1 MEYNTQRPQL
11 RINDYGRNISK
22 LIEYAKT
29 IDDRDKRNQMAA
41 AIVDIMS
48 RIDEGDK
55 EGDDYKRKYWVHLMI
70 LANWE
75 LDVDMPYEISREETV
90 EFVPHPLG
98 YNQGKTHYRHYGSV
112 MESMIKRVAEYPEG
126 EERDELVGL
135 MAHAMKRDYLLW
147 NRDTVEDDL
156 ISLQLNAISGGKLNV
171 AEDFKYKESRESLKG
186 LDDER
191 SANIA
196 HRKKKKKKKKKNS
209 KGQEGF

>member
-1 MEYNTQRPQL
+1 M

-29 IDDRDKRNQMAA
+29 IENRDKRNQMAA

-48 RIDEGDK
+48 RISTDVK

-75 LDVDMPYEISREETV
+75 LDVDVPYDISPDETV
-90 EFVPHPLG
+90 EFAPHPLN
-98 YNQGKTHYRHYGSV
+98 YNQGKTHYRHYGAV
-112 MESMIKRVAEYPEG
+112 MEGMIRRVSEYPEG

-156 ISLQLNAISGGKLNV
+156 ISLQLKTISGGRLEV
-171 AEDFKYKESRESLKG
+171 PEDFQYRESREYLKG
-186 LDDER
+186 LDEER
-191 SANIA
+191 RANIV
-196 HRKKKKKKKKKNS
+196 HNKKKKKKKKKKN
-209 KGQEGF
+209 KPQEGF

>member
-11 RINDYGRNISK
+11 KISDYGRNIYK

-29 IDDRDKRNQMAA
+29 VEDRDKRNQMAA

-48 RIDEGDK
+48 RVSTDEK
-55 EGDDYKRKYWVHLMI
+55 VGDDYNRKYWVHLMI

-75 LDVDMPYEISREETV
+75 LDVDMPYNITREETV
-90 EFVPHPLG
+90 EFKPHPLS
-98 YNQGKTHYRHYGSV
+98 YNQGKTHYRHYGAV
-112 MESMIKRVAEYPEG
+112 MENMIKRVSEYPEG

-156 ISLQLNAISGGKLNV
+156 ISFQLNSISGGKLSV
-171 AEDFKYKESRESLKG
+171 PEDFEYKDSREYLKG
-186 LDDER
+186 LDEER
-191 SANIA
+191 RANIA
-196 HRKKKKKKKKKNS
+196 HKKKKKKKKKKNRS
-209 KGQEGF
+209 KEFEF